1 VHALLLLSAAEVPQL
16 SAALLQLQE
25 ADSVQFVEHYSHA
38 CLTGCNAPSLYLLQR
53 CHNSVR
59 ALGYDDKTG
68 LVVVAG
74 DGSSSS
80 SSSLGHGSSS
90 SSGHGL
96 TSADAFAAEGVTV
109 SAWQLRE
116 QELTLKFSLGKPQV

>member
-1 VHALLLLSAAEVPQL
+1 MR
-16 SAALLQLQE
+16 
-25 ADSVQFVEHYSHA
+25 FIF
-38 CLTGCNAPSLYLLQR
+38 LQR

-80 SSSLGHGSSS
+80 LSYGSSS
-90 SSGHGL
+90 SSSSSGQNVM
-96 TSADAFAAEGVTV
+96 SSVDAFAAEGVTV

-116 QELTLKFSLGKPQV
+116 QELTLKFSLGKPQVGGKFTVRSDEEVVAL